1 MARGRNY
8 TPAER
13 ALQLICAK
21 AGLSYEEFCKL
32 MEQSQGKEPRVSPE
46 NSYKMV
52 QENYLS
58 DLETNAED
66 WAEMLNHVRGPRNGY
81 GSGDV

>member
-21 AGLSYEEFCKL
+21 AGLSYEEFSKL
-32 MEQSQGKEPRVSPE
+32 MEQSQGKEPRVSPR

-58 DLETNAED
+58 DLVTFAED
-66 WAEMLNHVRGPRNGY
+66 WEAMLDHVRGPKSGY
-81 GSGDV
+81 GSGDL

>member
-21 AGLSYEEFCKL
+21 AGASYEEFCKL
-32 MEQSQGKEPRVSPE
+32 MEQSQGKEPRVSPKS
-46 NSYKMV
+46 SYKMLI
-52 QENYLS
+52 ERYLS
-58 DLETNAED
+58 DLETNAVD
-66 WAEMLNHVRGPRNGY
+66 WAEMLNHVRGPKRGF